1 MKKSDLIKL
10 LETASDDQDINELIL
25 GNEEFKN
32 LGKVDLT
39 KLTVDEFKSLLTTNE
54 GIKGYQQSLI
64 DSAVSK
70 GVASYETN
78 TLPKK
83 IEEAIKQAGNKNKT
97 PEQIALE
104 ELQAK
109 FEKLEKEKNRAEL
122 MNKYT
127 KTLTEKGLDAELIDF
142 IFDETE
148 EGFNTKLDS
157 ISALIQSAIDKG
169 VQAKINGSN
178 YDPPKGGKVIN
189 NPWKKGQIN
198 LTEQAR
204 ILKENPTL
212 AEQLKASAN
221 KE

>member
-1 MKKSDLIKL
+1 MKKSEIIEL
-10 LETASDDQDINELIL
+10 LSNVSDDQDINEIIL
-25 GNEEFKN
+25 GNDEFEG
-32 LGKVDLT
+32 LGQVDLT
-39 KLTVDEFKSLLTTNE
+39 KLTVDEFKNLLSTNE

-83 IEEAIKQAGNKNKT
+83 IEEAIKNANNQNKT

-142 IFDETE
+142 IFDDTE
-148 EGFNTKLDS
+148 EGFNTKLEK
-157 ISALIQSAIDKG
+157 ISNLIKATTDRE

-178 YDPPKGGKVIN
+178 YVPPKGGQVIN

>member
-10 LETASDDQDINELIL
+10 LENASDDQDINQLIL
-25 GNEEFKN
+25 GNEEFKS
-32 LGKVDLT
+32 LGKADLT
-39 KLTVDEFKSLLTTNE
+39 KLTVDEFKNLLNTNE

-83 IEEAIKQAGNKNKT
+83 IEEAIKNASNKNKT

-127 KTLTEKGLDAELIDF
+127 KTLTEQG
-142 IFDETE
+142 
-148 EGFNTKLDS
+148 
-157 ISALIQSAIDKG
+157 
-169 VQAKINGSN
+169 
-178 YDPPKGGKVIN
+178 
-189 NPWKKGQIN
+189 
-198 LTEQAR
+198 
-204 ILKENPTL
+204 
-212 AEQLKASAN
+212 
-221 KE
+221 